1 MLIVVF
7 KNMLGGT
14 LTHNIKNKCIGIFC
28 PDYKVWMGGVN
39 YYLRLC
45 QALSKME
52 ENIKLVVFI
61 PHGTLID
68 IKSQFEQCHN
78 VSVVDIHSTKQSMSS
93 LFLSLIW
100 GQDYKFE
107 RLAEKHDLDLFIENA
122 SFYGWRTKLK
132 CIGWVPDLQHIYLPQ
147 YFSFFSRTKR
157 NIGFYLQSL
166 LRGNI
171 IVSSQDTKNTF
182 VDYYRVNDPEK
193 IAVVRFALEPM
204 INPHID
210 IQIKSK
216 YGLRDKY
223 VLMPN
228 QYWPHK
234 NHRVVV
240 EALSILRCK
249 NHTPVQIVSV
259 GSTNSDTYRYVAE
272 LINERNVTDDYK
284 VLGFVSESDMRQ
296 LFINSEAV
304 LNPSLFEGWS
314 TSVEEAKSFNKMMI
328 LSDIPVHHEQA
339 SDNVCF
345 FKANSTSDL
354 SKYLI
359 EDEFP
364 HILISPKEDFF
375 GRFIDDLKTVLK

>member
-1 MLIVVF
+1 MAF
-7 KNMLGGT
+7 KIMLGGT
-14 LTHNIKNKCIGIFC
+14 LTHNVKKKCIGIFC

-52 ENIKLVVFI
+52 EDIKLVVFL
-61 PHGTLID
+61 PRGTLVD

-78 VSVVDIHSTKQSMSS
+78 VSVVDIHSTKQSISS
-93 LFLSLIW
+93 LLLSLIL
-100 GQDYKFE
+100 GVDYKFE
-107 RLAEKHDLDLFIENA
+107 RLAAKHELDVVIENA
-122 SFYGWRTKLK
+122 SFYGWRTKLQ
-132 CIGWVPDLQHIYLPQ
+132 CIGWVPDLQHIFLPQ
-147 YFSFFSRTKR
+147 YFSLFSRVKR

-166 LRGNI
+166 LRDRI

-182 VDYYRVNDPEK
+182 VDFYRVGNPEK
-193 IAVVRFALEPM
+193 IGVVRFALESM
-204 INPHID
+204 INAHPD
-210 IQIKSK
+210 VEIKSK

-223 VLMPN
+223 VFMPN

-234 NHRVVV
+234 NHRIVV
-240 EALSILRCK
+240 EALSILRR
-249 NHTPVQIVSV
+249 NDSAPVQIVSV
-259 GSTNSDTYRYVAE
+259 GSTSSDTYQSVAE

-296 LFINSEAV
+296 LFINSVAV

-314 TSVEEAKSFNKMMI
+314 SSVEEAKSFNKMMI

-345 FKANSTSDL
+345 FKANSAGDL
-354 SKYLI
+354 SRYLI

-364 HILISPKEDFF
+364 RVINSPKVDFF